1 MRALHMFGLAAGA
14 VVVLGGC
21 SKAEPAKTAAAAPV
35 APASA
40 SADAPPA
47 CKDVFQPG
55 KLVDKEKAKAGCASP
70 SGTALMLAS
79 LDCKDGTQLW
89 QVGAASGAPA
99 GYVRDGQPYQVVKAD
114 ATTDANYMKA
124 YKACTG

>member
-1 MRALHMFGLAAGA
+1 MFGLAAAA

-21 SKAEPAKTAAAAPV
+21 SKAEPAKTTANVPV

-40 SADAPPA
+40 PAAAPPA

-55 KLVDKEKAKAGCASP
+55 KLVDKEKAKAGCSSP

-79 LDCKDGTQLW
+79 LDCTDGTVLW
-89 QVGAASGAPA
+89 QVDASSGAPA
-99 GYVRDGQPYQVVKAD
+99 GYVREGQPYQVVKD
-114 ATTDANYMKA
+114 AAAEAGYKKA
-124 YKACTG
+124 YQACVG